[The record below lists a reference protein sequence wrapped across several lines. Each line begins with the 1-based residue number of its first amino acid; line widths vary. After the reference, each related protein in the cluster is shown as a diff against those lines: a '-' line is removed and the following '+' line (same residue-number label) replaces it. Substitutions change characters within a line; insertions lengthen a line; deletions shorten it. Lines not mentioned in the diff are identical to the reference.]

1 LIRHKGKGLT
11 AATSLRQ
18 ALLGELKESGMSIK
32 IGDKIRYSVTQ
43 EEGAVVAMSN
53 NTSCVAVRLGN
64 SFAYLIATKELELV
78 ATPIRVH
85 RRF

>member
-1 LIRHKGKGLT
+1 
-11 AATSLRQ
+11 
-18 ALLGELKESGMSIK
+18 MSIK
-32 IGDKIRYSVTQ
+32 IGDKIRYSVTE

-53 NTSCVAVRLGN
+53 NTSCVAVRFGN

-78 ATPIRVH
+78 ATPTRVH

>member
-1 LIRHKGKGLT
+1 
-11 AATSLRQ
+11 
-18 ALLGELKESGMSIK
+18 MSIK

-53 NTSCVAVRLGN
+53 NTSCVAVRFDN

-78 ATPIRVH
+78 ATENTGSPVASPPGIENASTSP
-85 RRF
+85 

>member
-1 LIRHKGKGLT
+1 
-11 AATSLRQ
+11 LRQ

-32 IGDKIRYSVTQ
+32 VGDKIRYSVTE

-53 NTSCVAVRLGN
+53 NTSCVAVRFGN

-78 ATPIRVH
+78 ATPTSFH